1 MEELQASTQDRVHE
15 RWCRLSGEENCR
27 LSRGAQFTSHRLHQV
42 YLLLFYPEAEH
53 TFSPAQR
60 LIIPCRKKAGA
71 LLLRQDEVISSLN
84 VYASKSI
91 TALLE
96 TRTLIRED
104 LLNHRDHIFRKTTE
118 NASSTQSSTLLAISE
133 AQSIE
138 VEMVQSLHFT
148 MIDDRHD
155 AIPEAHRQTFRWIF
169 DENRKEGCPWSN
181 FAEWLRT
188 GSGLYWINGKA
199 GSGKS
204 TLMRYIFNNAKTRQ
218 QLNYWAG
225 ESSLDISGFF
235 FWNSGSPIQ
244 RSQAGL
250 LKSLLFQAL
259 QQQPNLV
266 RVVFP
271 EEWAMYSSSTVNH
284 TRIRNHHYSLSTLQ
298 KAFKRWIDLLP
309 SSSKVCFFID
319 GLDEYD
325 GDHEEIAEFFKGLSS
340 RTSNVKLCVSSRP
353 WVVFDDAFKG
363 IPMLRLQDL
372 TFDDIQAY
380 VFDKLEGHDRM
391 RLLKNAEPGHAAGL
405 VNEVVTKASGV
416 FLWVTLVVKSLLNG
430 LRNRDCIGDLRRRL
444 SELPS
449 DLDKFYTHMLNHVDP
464 LYREQA
470 ARTFRIFETLVG
482 FSHWNVYALEF
493 ELALKG
499 TFQNTQLDEGGGP
512 MGWVEVS
519 SRIRQLDIHLKS
531 RCDGL
536 LELHHFDHASVI
548 SNCYSTVHFMHRT
561 VKDFLDTP
569 RARAWISAA
578 ITSPDFDPN
587 LSIATS
593 HVIMIKRD
601 IFGGNGDQGI
611 QIMPPYDNANVCASI
626 STTMGYAREVEDA
639 DKLNYSSVIDEL
651 SRVGMQKWRMDE
663 GPLSANVVS
672 NGVLMHTGE
681 SWMTCDKPRKWKRDF
696 IGLAIRHGLLSYVER
711 EVREDRSLV
720 LEQRETPL
728 LLETLICGNNDQLK
742 PWSPQMADILLRH
755 GANPNQL
762 WRGNSP
768 WQHALTNAHEQ
779 YSSHDALLLTT
790 MLTYGASVF
799 TTCTLNHQIG
809 RLSRS
814 TRGHASHTVEDVI
827 ENVIE
832 HAIEDEIENYSR
844 VPSPSESSELQRVL
858 RYQKSLQQPRPD
870 PIEFKCDVERRTK
883 RSCDEIE
890 TYESRKRWRR

>member
-1 MEELQASTQDRVHE
+1 MDPLSALDIAAAVAQLVQFGGSLVSKSQQLYRHGALLDHIECGNATRRLIELTNGVRSSWRELE
-15 RWCRLSGEENCR
+15 RLGDLSPDAKALEIICCVCVKLSGEL
-27 LSRGAQFTSHRLHQV
+27 LSRLEKVQLDEKNTSRKWKSFRQALKAVCMKDGVDSLARRIADCREELNSH
-42 YLLLFYPEAEH
+42 
-53 TFSPAQR
+53 
-60 LIIPCRKKAGA
+60 LIASIRKKAGA

-84 VYASKSI
+84 AYASKSI
-91 TALLE
+91 AALLE

-104 LLNHRDHIFRKTTE
+104 LLNHRDHIFRKSTE

-133 AQSIE
+133 AQTIE
-138 VEMVQSLHFT
+138 VEMVQNLHFT

-169 DENRKEGCPWSN
+169 DETRKEGCPWSN
-181 FAEWLRT
+181 FREWLRT

-284 TRIRNHHYSLSTLQ
+284 TKIRDHLYSLSTLQ
-298 KAFKRWIDLLP
+298 KAFKRWIVLLP

-363 IPMLRLQDL
+363 MPMLRLQDL

-391 RLLKNAEPGHAAGL
+391 RLLKDAEPAHAAEL

-449 DLDKFYTHMLNHVDP
+449 DLDK
-464 LYREQA
+464 
-470 ARTFRIFETLVG
+470 
-482 FSHWNVYALEF
+482 
-493 ELALKG
+493 
-499 TFQNTQLDEGGGP
+499 
-512 MGWVEVS
+512 
-519 SRIRQLDIHLKS
+519 
-531 RCDGL
+531 
-536 LELHHFDHASVI
+536 
-548 SNCYSTVHFMHRT
+548 
-561 VKDFLDTP
+561 
-569 RARAWISAA
+569 
-578 ITSPDFDPN
+578 
-587 LSIATS
+587 
-593 HVIMIKRD
+593 
-601 IFGGNGDQGI
+601 
-611 QIMPPYDNANVCASI
+611 
-626 STTMGYAREVEDA
+626 
-639 DKLNYSSVIDEL
+639 
-651 SRVGMQKWRMDE
+651 
-663 GPLSANVVS
+663 
-672 NGVLMHTGE
+672 
-681 SWMTCDKPRKWKRDF
+681 
-696 IGLAIRHGLLSYVER
+696 
-711 EVREDRSLV
+711 
-720 LEQRETPL
+720 
-728 LLETLICGNNDQLK
+728 
-742 PWSPQMADILLRH
+742 
-755 GANPNQL
+755 
-762 WRGNSP
+762 
-768 WQHALTNAHEQ
+768 
-779 YSSHDALLLTT
+779 
-790 MLTYGASVF
+790 
-799 TTCTLNHQIG
+799 
-809 RLSRS
+809 
-814 TRGHASHTVEDVI
+814 
-827 ENVIE
+827 
-832 HAIEDEIENYSR
+832 
-844 VPSPSESSELQRVL
+844 
-858 RYQKSLQQPRPD
+858 
-870 PIEFKCDVERRTK
+870 
-883 RSCDEIE
+883 
-890 TYESRKRWRR
+890 